1 MTAPRCP
8 CCPDGIMQE
17 RRVVIDTVGPL
28 FERISVCSWCGHVEG
43 DDPTQRRATTLAA
56 SQRQFHVEE

>member
-17 RRVVIDTVGPL
+17 RSLSFMDGGREDYL
-28 FERISVCSWCGHVEG
+28 VCSWCGHCEN
-43 DDPTQRRATTLAA
+43 DPDRSKRRATTLAA
-56 SQRQFHVEE
+56 SQRQFHVGD